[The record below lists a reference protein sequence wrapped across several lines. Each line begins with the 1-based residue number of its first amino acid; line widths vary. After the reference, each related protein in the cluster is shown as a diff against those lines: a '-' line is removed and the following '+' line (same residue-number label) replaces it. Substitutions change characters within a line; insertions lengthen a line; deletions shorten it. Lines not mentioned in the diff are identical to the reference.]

1 MGNNIWKNFNR
12 ERMAIQQMSYF
23 CHNCATLTDLQSGT
37 DYIYFACNQ
46 SFNDTD
52 EKFFSKDFI
61 SWKCNKCL
69 LINLNVANSM
79 IPKSIV
85 PKSSEYSEIKE
96 ITNIKDEI
104 LKELIKEFYSA
115 KKLSLRSAAT
125 LLARKILMHIAVD
138 QKLAKEGV
146 NFLEYVSVLKE
157 SDLIGRNWKNRID
170 RIRQLGNDETHNIK
184 IASPEELD
192 NISEVIKN
200 LLSNIYLTPV
210 KSAK

>member
-1 MGNNIWKNFNR
+1 
-12 ERMAIQQMSYF
+12 
-23 CHNCATLTDLQSGT
+23 
-37 DYIYFACNQ
+37 
-46 SFNDTD
+46 
-52 EKFFSKDFI
+52 
-61 SWKCNKCL
+61 
-69 LINLNVANSM
+69 M